1 MPSGLLVHS
10 GGFLVVADAANGVI
24 YAFKEGGGGG
34 APGSNKWS
42 VAGTIDTGTSSRP
55 GSIMGVAEAPEG
67 GGILYTD
74 TLANQ
79 VYAAKFCNLS

>member
-24 YAFKEGGGGG
+24 YAFREGGG

-42 VAGTIDTGTSSRP
+42 VAGTIDTGTGSRP
-55 GSIMGVAEAPEG
+55 GSIMGVTEAPKG

-79 VYAAKFCNLS
+79 VYAAKFCNMS